1 MPDSLGINRT
11 HKTRD
16 CGNRWEN
23 NLWKWKDKHKA
34 YHVVSAFVSEN
45 QLTLGEITVEEKTNE
60 ITAVPELLNLI
71 DVKGPIIGTIGVIV
85 GVVLGALNF
94 MFSSSKNSENQK
106 NEVRAQINNN
116 VFPQVRS
123 QVYPQIETTI
133 KEKAAEIKSRVDE
146 KVNTRRSTLMKA
158 LEDTRAKLTADKQEK
173 EKAVEKAQNYR
184 NEIEEIKNE
193 LL

>member
-1 MPDSLGINRT
+1 M
-11 HKTRD
+11 
-16 CGNRWEN
+16 
-23 NLWKWKDKHKA
+23 
-34 YHVVSAFVSEN
+34 SEN